1 MTANITLQRSAYP
14 GITSDNFGGTA
25 FTGTDKTTG
34 REVFVQDGAKIV
46 TVDRRIL
53 IPGIDFT
60 EVGGTVTINTSL
72 DNRHRVTIYR

>member
-25 FTGTDKTTG
+25 FTGSDKATG
-34 REVFVQDGAKIV
+34 REVYVGDSARIV
-46 TVDRRIL
+46 TIDRRIL

-60 EVGGTVTINTSL
+60 ESGGTVTINIAL
-72 DNRHRVTIYR
+72 DNRHRITIYR